1 MEPALRWRLRP
12 PPLTIYSAR
21 FLLGWVAREAMVPPA
36 APKRTR
42 SSVLLA
48 VALTSRRLPHRPR
61 SCCHHAFCLLDR
73 LMKKGASSLRLRYG
87 PWLARRWTAPRR
99 PLPRSMLEILYFGLL
114 RLWRQSQFLTIPSD
128 LRRSALA
135 KTPPTQSSPAPAK
148 RPTADT
154 QIDNAKT
161 KQKEVKGPS
170 ELASSSD
177 LTSDPVK
184 QYNSKRSRFS
194 LEPQRGAAS

>member
-1 MEPALRWRLRP
+1 MGRLRGHGPSGSSEAHQVECSAGSSTDKP
-12 PPLTIYSAR
+12 PTTTPAKKLLSPRVLSPGQVDEKGRLKPTPKVRPLVSKA
-21 FLLGWVAREAMVPPA
+21 LDSSA
-36 APKRTR
+36 APSTTVHAGDPVLR
-42 SSVLLA
+42 SAKA
-48 VALTSRRLPHRPR
+48 VAAEPVFDNS
-61 SCCHHAFCLLDR
+61 
-73 LMKKGASSLRLRYG
+73 K
-87 PWLARRWTAPRR
+87 
-99 PLPRSMLEILYFGLL
+99 
-114 RLWRQSQFLTIPSD
+114 
-128 LRRSALA
+128 RSA
-135 KTPPTQSSPAPAK
+135 KKRSREDPPTQSSPAPAK